1 MVLVNIGTLRSL
13 LADELDIPGGESN
26 LEIAYIDASD
36 GERRVLPR
44 TESLEIGVRLLVATR
59 FLQERM
65 VEILLKSVQTV
76 PPASLSPL
84 QSFFNKLG
92 LGQMDPGFSS
102 QPTII
107 LAEGRAKVD
116 NANVTTASP
125 NTGGQ
130 GLINNATIIGILVAI
145 LIASTCACCLIFYRQ
160 VSTFLG
166 RIRWV
171 SLSRKSQSRENNV
184 SLVQASANRF
194 PTSGKQIG
202 DFNTVQV
209 QSGMGTGISEKKISK
224 INMNRTALAAAYKGR
239 RPPIIDTPKRPET
252 KEEFERKIRQLPA
265 THNLVDNIETEIVLA
280 DNSRSISAF
289 SHVSRVDSVGEL
301 RDSRID
307 ALVIGQQNL
316 LNKLDVMLNATATK
330 KHKDMIQRGV
340 FSRTKSKGAL
350 QNGLVH
356 GVVVE
361 PPSLWS
367 PQQSFE
373 RTAFSDVE
381 YADGGIQLSSSPSP
395 LRGMA
400 SLNIGDGTELGNPKE
415 NRSGNSDQ
423 SLLVSDKVAKLRR
436 YLKIYKE
443 HQNGQREGSVAA
455 HSQAFSA
462 GHSQAPNTAHSQ
474 GTSAFCTAGTYTVVD

>member
-1 MVLVNIGTLRSL
+1 MVFVNVGTLTSL

-36 GERRVLPR
+36 GKRRVLPR

-116 NANVTTASP
+116 NANVTTVSP

-130 GLINNATIIGILVAI
+130 GPINNATIIGIVVAI
-145 LIASTCACCLIFYRQ
+145 VIASTCACCLIFYRQ
-160 VSTFLG
+160 VSTFFG

-171 SLSRKSQSRENNV
+171 SLSRKSQSKENI
-184 SLVQASANRF
+184 SLAQASANRF
-194 PTSGKQIG
+194 PTSDKQIG
-202 DFNTVQV
+202 DYKTVQV
-209 QSGMGTGISEKKISK
+209 QSGTGTGRGTEKKISK
-224 INMNRTALAAAYKGR
+224 INMNRTALAAAHKVR
-239 RPPIIDTPKRPET
+239 RPPITDTPTRQDT
-252 KEEFERKIRQLPA
+252 NEEFERKIRQLPA
-265 THNLVDNIETEIVLA
+265 THNLGDNIETKIVLA
-280 DNSRSISAF
+280 DNSRSISAL

-330 KHKDMIQRGV
+330 KHKDMIQSGV
-340 FSRTKSKGAL
+340 FSRTKSKGTL

-356 GVVVE
+356 GVAVE

-367 PQQSFE
+367 PQQSFG

-381 YADGGIQLSSSPSP
+381 SAGGGIQLSSSPNP
-395 LRGMA
+395 LRAMA
-400 SLNIGDGTELGNPKE
+400 SLNTGDGTELGNPKE

-436 YLKIYKE
+436 YLKIYKQ

-455 HSQAFSA
+455 HS
-462 GHSQAPNTAHSQ
+462 APNTAHSQ
-474 GTSAFCTAGTYTVVD
+474 GTSAAGMYAIAD

>member
-1 MVLVNIGTLRSL
+1 MVLVNIGTLTSL

-36 GERRVLPR
+36 GKRRVLPR

-84 QSFFNKLG
+84 QSFFYKLG

-130 GLINNATIIGILVAI
+130 GLINNATIIGIVVAI
-145 LIASTCACCLIFYRQ
+145 VIASTCACCLIFYRQ

-171 SLSRKSQSRENNV
+171 SLSRKSQSKENNI
-184 SLVQASANRF
+184 SLAQASANRF
-194 PTSGKQIG
+194 PTSDKQIG
-202 DFNTVQV
+202 DFNAVQV
-209 QSGMGTGISEKKISK
+209 QSGIGPGRGTEKKISK
-224 INMNRTALAAAYKGR
+224 INMNRTALAAAHKVR
-239 RPPIIDTPKRPET
+239 RPPIIDTPKRQET
-252 KEEFERKIRQLPA
+252 NEEFERKIMQLPA
-265 THNLVDNIETEIVLA
+265 THNFVDDIETEIVLA
-280 DNSRSISAF
+280 DNSSSISAL
-289 SHVSRVDSVGEL
+289 SHVSRVASVGEL

-340 FSRTKSKGAL
+340 FSRTKSKGTL

-367 PQQSFE
+367 PQQSFG
-373 RTAFSDVE
+373 RTTFSDVE
-381 YADGGIQLSSSPSP
+381 SAGGGIQLSTSPNP
-395 LRGMA
+395 LRAMA

-436 YLKIYKE
+436 YLKVYKE
-443 HQNGQREGSVAA
+443 RQNGQREGSVAA

-462 GHSQAPNTAHSQ
+462 GHSQAPNTAHSL
-474 GTSAFCTAGTYTVVD
+474 GTSEAGT